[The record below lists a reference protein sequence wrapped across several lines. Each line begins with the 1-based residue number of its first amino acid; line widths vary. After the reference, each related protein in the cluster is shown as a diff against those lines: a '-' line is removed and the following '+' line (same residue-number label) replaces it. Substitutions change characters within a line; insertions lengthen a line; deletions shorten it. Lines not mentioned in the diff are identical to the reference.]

1 MFESNKTIVEN
12 IKSLSKAHNTNIKQL
27 EKELGFGNGMIGK
40 WANAPK
46 SPPID
51 KIGKIAAFFGVS
63 VEYVMSDHP
72 AEQGI
77 KKAPVPEGTEV
88 EKLTDAQKAAWELI
102 CRWDDEKLRKFIAA
116 AKAMLEE

>member
-1 MFESNKTIVEN
+1 MFASNKTIVEN

-63 VEYVMSDHP
+63 IEYVMSDHP

-77 KKAPVPEGTEV
+77 KKDLPVGEVSMPEGYD
-88 EKLTDAQKAAWELI
+88 KLTPANREIVDRLI
-102 CRWDDEKLRKFIAA
+102 ADL
-116 AKAMLEE
+116 AKAQSKP